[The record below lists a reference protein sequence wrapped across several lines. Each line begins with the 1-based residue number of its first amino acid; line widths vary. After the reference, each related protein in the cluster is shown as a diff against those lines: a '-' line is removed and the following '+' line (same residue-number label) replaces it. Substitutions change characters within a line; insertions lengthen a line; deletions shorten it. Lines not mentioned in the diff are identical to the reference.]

1 MYAQCC
7 MVRVRKNHMLNY
19 EYERVTK
26 SKVCQILISWVDK
39 VKARRAQTDPQ
50 TQKKMDYDPYS
61 DLYYT
66 DYATNGTENEKFRQF
81 EQDMGLEDNTPSQG

>member
-1 MYAQCC
+1 
-7 MVRVRKNHMLNY
+7 MVHVRKNHMLNY

-50 TQKKMDYDPYS
+50 TQKKD
-61 DLYYT
+61 
-66 DYATNGTENEKFRQF
+66 
-81 EQDMGLEDNTPSQG
+81 GLRPL

>member
-1 MYAQCC
+1 MHGQYCI
-7 MVRVRKNHMLNY
+7 VRVRKNHMLNY

-50 TQKKMDYDPYS
+50 TQKKRWITT
-61 DLYYT
+61 LI
-66 DYATNGTENEKFRQF
+66 ATFIIPITLQMEPKMKN
-81 EQDMGLEDNTPSQG
+81 LDNLSKTWV